1 MQRSERTSVL
11 VYIDIAY
18 IVVTCLDILYGAVM
32 LSLYTEDVKFS
43 IQNHISWYVC
53 FRTAKFHYSV
63 TTRPWSTRLLCCKAF
78 DTFCRKFSHSF

>member
-18 IVVTCLDILYGAVM
+18 IVVTCLDILYRAVM

-53 FRTAKFHYSV
+53 IKLSNCQV
-63 TTRPWSTRLLCCKAF
+63 SL
-78 DTFCRKFSHSF
+78 